1 VLAPSPR
8 VFARAPWLPAA
19 IAGLALLLALIA
31 SPPDGLARFPGVWLT
46 GRVLVALAAALSLG
60 AHVLRRRGASPRAAP
75 ALVGGAAAS
84 VALGLVALLGRN
96 PHLSVSPFETAN
108 PAFLHLPSALP
119 FVLLAVAAAV
129 LRYGGADPDGDA
141 PASESAPRPPSAR
154 TLARGVYAVGL
165 LWGTA
170 VLLAPD
176 YFLGVPRHPLVTAFG
191 LLTSGLPTGVLS
203 GLTLLA
209 SAVAVGAGWV
219 WAIRSLR
226 HPGTPAPR
234 LAYLGAGALVVHHA
248 VAGLLGGAALPGLL
262 VAAALGL
269 AAVVAHALLRAPRA
283 MPGRDW
289 RLAGRLG
296 DALLLAGVLLVFF
309 LLKTHGMGA
318 SNTDE
323 NIYFY
328 MAADLANGHWPYVD
342 YFFAHPPL
350 HVLVPGAFFTVF
362 GFSLTFAKLFSV
374 AAATI
379 TGAAIFAIGRR
390 HLGRT
395 AAVLASVLFLFAA
408 ETLKASTNMTGINLT
423 TMWLTLG
430 AWQHLKGRGL
440 NAGLLFGAAATTGFY
455 SMAAILGFLVLGLF
469 RRPADGP
476 SRTARQRYRFGLRQ
490 LAGFALVFGGIN
502 ILFIFAAGDAYLESV
517 YAYHGMKALRDPQMV
532 ELFGGDVAFPL
543 SLLHNVGVMVNGRE
557 FTKELFYEAHL
568 WIGLFAAPIVGVAAY
583 LFGRERRRLLHLFAP
598 TRLAAD
604 GADGVAAILWLVS
617 MALFVQYAMF
627 RELYSFYFVLT
638 YPTLALC
645 VAYAV
650 VHGAR
655 LAGTAIG
662 DLDRH
667 RRGAARLAAGVLALA
682 VVTAYRPWSASLQ
695 GVFSDEIVATG
706 ARNDYTWRE
715 APVLADLS
723 GFVRA
728 FFWEDYRLKGDIEPG
743 YRHYLWTKKR
753 SFESLDEVAAWVQAH
768 STPEETIAGAS
779 TMAPIVA
786 LASGRR
792 LAADEADTNNKRFK
806 TGLLDE
812 ATYWNAIC
820 ADDVKIIVATSRSYF
835 TTRRMDG
842 IPTAKR
848 WFRRAA
854 VIYDE
859 QLTYNGRYP
868 IVLYERVGPPPGDG
882 RVCQWEGG

>member
-1 VLAPSPR
+1 
-8 VFARAPWLPAA
+8 
-19 IAGLALLLALIA
+19 
-31 SPPDGLARFPGVWLT
+31 
-46 GRVLVALAAALSLG
+46 
-60 AHVLRRRGASPRAAP
+60 
-75 ALVGGAAAS
+75 
-84 VALGLVALLGRN
+84 
-96 PHLSVSPFETAN
+96 
-108 PAFLHLPSALP
+108 
-119 FVLLAVAAAV
+119 
-129 LRYGGADPDGDA
+129 
-141 PASESAPRPPSAR
+141 
-154 TLARGVYAVGL
+154 
-165 LWGTA
+165 
-170 VLLAPD
+170 
-176 YFLGVPRHPLVTAFG
+176 
-191 LLTSGLPTGVLS
+191 
-203 GLTLLA
+203 
-209 SAVAVGAGWV
+209 
-219 WAIRSLR
+219 
-226 HPGTPAPR
+226 
-234 LAYLGAGALVVHHA
+234 YLGAGALILHHA
-248 VAGLLGGAALPGLL
+248 LAGLVGGAPLAGLF
-262 VAAALGL
+262 VAASLAL
-269 AAVVAHALLRAPRA
+269 AAVVGHAIVRAPRTFSPRA
-283 MPGRDW
+283 WHRG
-289 RLAGRLG
+289 GRLG
-296 DALLLAGVLLVFF
+296 DVLLIAGVLLVFF

-328 MAADLANGHWPYVD
+328 MAADLAHGRLPYVD

-350 HVLVPGAFFTVF
+350 HVLLPGLFFTVF

-374 AAATI
+374 AAAAI
-379 TGAAIFAIGRR
+379 SGAAIFAIGRR

-395 AAVLASVLFLFAA
+395 AAVLAAVLFLFAA

-440 NAGLLFGAAATTGFY
+440 TAGLLFGAAATTGFY
-455 SMAAILGFLVLGLF
+455 SMAGILAFLTLGLF
-469 RRPADGP
+469 RRPPLPEDA
-476 SRTARQRYRFGLRQ
+476 RTARQRYRFGLRQ
-490 LAGFALVFGGIN
+490 LAGFALVFGAIN
-502 ILFIFAAGDAYLESV
+502 AVFILAAGDAYLESV

-568 WIGLFAAPIVGVAAY
+568 WIGLFAAPIVGVAAH
-583 LFGRERRRLLHLFAP
+583 LFGREKRRLLRLFAP
-598 TRLAAD
+598 TRLASD

-655 LAGTAIG
+655 LAGSAIG
-662 DLDRH
+662 DLERH

-682 VVTAYRPWSASLQ
+682 VVVAYRPWSASLQ
-695 GVFSDEIVATG
+695 GVFSDEIEATG
-706 ARNDYTWRE
+706 ARNDYTWTE
-715 APVLADLS
+715 APVLPGLS

-728 FFWEDYRLKGDIEPG
+728 FFWEDYRLKGDTEPG

-753 SFESLDEVAAWVQAH
+753 GFESLDEVAAWVRAH
-768 STPEETIAGAS
+768 SAEDETIAGAS
-779 TMAPIVA
+779 TMAPLVA
-786 LASGRR
+786 LAAGRR

-820 ADDVKIIVATSRSYF
+820 ADNVKIIVSTSRSYF

-842 IPTAKR
+842 TPTARR
-848 WFRRAA
+848 WFRRAE
-854 VIYDE
+854 VIQDDE
-859 QLTYNGRYP
+859 LTYNGKFP

-882 RVCQWEGG
+882 RVCQWEGD